1 MSAPYDHIAVCV
13 EDSPASR
20 RALDEALRLRAMGA
34 GRLSIV
40 HAAPWPLL
48 YTGGL
53 GGWVPDPEDLFSE
66 ARTWLEGLVAEVG
79 EGDPVLLTGYP
90 PVVVVEW
97 AEEVKPDLVVAAA
110 HRGRVQRLLL
120 GSFATY
126 LAYHAPCSVLL
137 VRPEPAPAGE
147 RPG

>member
-20 RALDEALRLRAMGA
+20 RALDHALRLRRMGP
-34 GRLSIV
+34 GRLSII

-48 YTGGL
+48 YTGGM
-53 GGWVPDPEDLFSE
+53 GGWVPDPDDLFSE
-66 ARTWLEGLVAEVG
+66 SKTWLEKLVAEVG
-79 EGDPVLLTGYP
+79 EGDAVLLTGYP
-90 PVVVVEW
+90 PVVSVEW
-97 AEEVKPDLVVAAA
+97 AEEVKPDLIVAAS

-126 LAYHAPCSVLL
+126 LAHHAPCPVLL
-137 VRPEPAPAGE
+137 VRPEAEA
-147 RPG
+147 

>member
-1 MSAPYDHIAVCV
+1 MSAPYAHIAVCV

-20 RALDEALRLRAMGA
+20 RALAEAVRLRGMGP
-34 GRLSIV
+34 GRLSVV

-53 GGWVPDPEDLFSE
+53 GGWVPDPEDLFSQSKE
-66 ARTWLEGLVAEVG
+66 WLDALVAEVG
-79 EGDPVLLTGYP
+79 QGEAVLLTGYP

-97 AEEVKPDLVVAAA
+97 ADEVRPDLIVVAS

-120 GSFATY
+120 GSFASY
-126 LAYHAPCSVLL
+126 LAYHAPCPVLL
-137 VRPEPAPAGE
+137 VRPEPEAKPA
-147 RPG
+147 

>member
-20 RALDEALRLRAMGA
+20 RALDEALRLRHMGP
-34 GRLSIV
+34 GRLSVI

-48 YTGGL
+48 YSGGM
-53 GGWVPDPEDLFSE
+53 GGWVPDPDDLFSE
-66 ARTWLEGLVAEVG
+66 SNEWLRKLVAEVG

-90 PVVVVEW
+90 PVVTVEW
-97 AEEVKPDLVVAAA
+97 AEEVKPDLIVAAA
-110 HRGRVQRLLL
+110 HRGFVQRLLL

-126 LAYHAPCSVLL
+126 LVHHSPCPVLL
-137 VRPEPAPAGE
+137 VRPEKPE
-147 RPG
+147 